1 MLKKINILRRKITK
15 LFTKNI
21 GKIDYPI
28 IPIEKAEIK
37 KILICRPNHR
47 LGNQILLASL
57 IQELEQIFP
66 NCKIDLFVKGNLS
79 KIIYKNYDSIDT
91 IILLPK
97 KHFKNLVQY
106 LHGWIKL
113 RSKKYDLAINV
124 INYSSSGRL
133 STKFSNAKYKF
144 YGDTVTDNERNSDIH
159 IAKSIVYRTRD
170 YLSKIGVKIDH
181 DDIFPLDLRLDKIEL
196 EQGKKIINDLS
207 NNAKKIISIFT
218 FATGDKCY
226 SEEWWLKF
234 YGTMKKQFEDYV
246 IIEILP
252 VENVSQIN
260 FEAPY
265 FYSKDIRE
273 IAGVIAN
280 TAIFVGADSGMM
292 HLASASKTPT
302 LGLFKVTN
310 RTVYEPFG
318 NKNKGIDTNE
328 KTFDELIQTIK
339 NILA

>member
-144 YGDTVTDNERNSDIH
+144 YGGEPIYCLYSHLLISDYGC
-159 IAKSIVYRTRD
+159 KF
-170 YLSKIGVKIDH
+170 LSEAHWKN
-181 DDIFPLDLRLDKIEL
+181 LR
-196 EQGKKIINDLS
+196 
-207 NNAKKIISIFT
+207 
-218 FATGDKCY
+218 
-226 SEEWWLKF
+226 
-234 YGTMKKQFEDYV
+234 
-246 IIEILP
+246 
-252 VENVSQIN
+252 QIN
-260 FEAPY
+260 LGICF
-265 FYSKDIRE
+265 
-273 IAGVIAN
+273 
-280 TAIFVGADSGMM
+280 AI
-292 HLASASKTPT
+292 
-302 LGLFKVTN
+302 
-310 RTVYEPFG
+310 
-318 NKNKGIDTNE
+318 
-328 KTFDELIQTIK
+328 
-339 NILA
+339 